1 MEIKKI
7 LFIVIG
13 YDLLP
18 ILCENDTAEN
28 GYIKCEIE
36 EKKLC
41 SKQF

>member
-1 MEIKKI
+1 MVQNKEDCA
-7 LFIVIG
+7 LN
-13 YDLLP
+13 LLP

-36 EKKLC
+36 EKTIC